1 MRSYEEFAEEVFR
14 EADRRLTLKKK
25 RAVIMRRYTFA
36 LASMFAIVLT
46 GVFFLRNETAKE
58 ALEKKYNDD
67 DIITVEPEPTTTL
80 PVITTAP
87 SGTEVIITTISADIT
102 DNGETTAQTTA
113 EDEIPQPETTTAT
126 AETSGDTENNVST
139 TASSVHTSGQPPD
152 KQTTTARTTF
162 ARTTTSATTEGLTEG
177 IPTTTTVRKP
187 SAEGTTVKTTTT
199 TTRKYSP
206 IVTTTTT
213 RRTVTTT
220 TTAAIEPEPTPE
232 PTTTRRTTTTTT
244 TTTTTRRTVTTTTTT
259 TSTTTRRTV
268 TTTTTTTS
276 TTTRRTVTTTSTGS
290 PGDAQTPPAT
300 STTTAAPI
308 IATTTEVPPPEAD
321 TPDAPIETTSTPESD
336 ETTTTA
342 PAPSAP
348 SGYSDIQLPAG
359 VVGSSGNGAD
369 SVTYIFAG
377 ELPYDF
383 EPGGYLCESTL
394 MIDGV
399 SYVCDAYI
407 CPGMPAEECVAVYIW
422 DTGQWAYYAV

>member
-87 SGTEVIITTISADIT
+87 YGTEVIITTISADIT
-102 DNGETTAQTTA
+102 DNRETSETTAQTTA

-139 TASSVHTSGQPPD
+139 TASSVHTSGLPPD
-152 KQTTTARTTF
+152 KQTTTARTTS
-162 ARTTTSATTEGLTEG
+162 ARTTTSATTESLTEG

-187 SAEGTTVKTTTT
+187 SAEATTVKNTTT

-220 TTAAIEPEPTPE
+220 TTAATEPEPTPE
-232 PTTTRRTTTTTT
+232 PTTTRR
-244 TTTTTRRTVTTTTTT
+244 TTTTTT

-276 TTTRRTVTTTSTGS
+276 TTTRRTVTTTTTGS

-308 IATTTEVPPPEAD
+308 IATTTEVPPPEAG

-336 ETTTTA
+336 KTTTTV

-348 SGYSDIQLPAG
+348 SGYSDIQLPAD
-359 VVGSSGNGAD
+359 VVGSSENGAD

>member
-80 PVITTAP
+80 PVITTVP
-87 SGTEVIITTISADIT
+87 SGTEVIVTTISADIT
-102 DNGETTAQTTA
+102 DNGETSETTAQTAA

-126 AETSGDTENNVST
+126 AEMSGDTENNVST
-139 TASSVHTSGQPPD
+139 TALSVHTSGLPPD
-152 KQTTTARTTF
+152 KQTTTARTTS

-187 SAEGTTVKTTTT
+187 SAEATTVKNTTT

-220 TTAAIEPEPTPE
+220 TTAAAEPEPTPE

-244 TTTTTRRTVTTTTTT
+244 TT
-259 TSTTTRRTV
+259 STTTRRTV
-268 TTTTTTTS
+268 TTTT
-276 TTTRRTVTTTSTGS
+276 TGS

-308 IATTTEVPPPEAD
+308 IATTTEVPPPEAG

-336 ETTTTA
+336 KTTTTA

-348 SGYSDIQLPAG
+348 SGYSDIQLPAD

-383 EPGGYLCESTL
+383 EPGEYLCESTL
-394 MIDGV
+394 MIGGV

>member
-14 EADRRLTLKKK
+14 EADRRLALKKK
-25 RAVIMRRYTFA
+25 RSAIMRRYTFA

-102 DNGETTAQTTA
+102 DNGETSETTAQTTA

-139 TASSVHTSGQPPD
+139 TALSVHTSGQPPD
-152 KQTTTARTTF
+152 KQTTTAQTTF

-187 SAEGTTVKTTTT
+187 SAEATTVKTTTT

-220 TTAAIEPEPTPE
+220 TTAATEPEPTPE
-232 PTTTRRTTTTTT
+232 PTTTRR
-244 TTTTTRRTVTTTTTT
+244 TTTTTT

-276 TTTRRTVTTTSTGS
+276 TTTRRTVTTTTTGS

-308 IATTTEVPPPEAD
+308 IATTSIVPPPEVD
-321 TPDAPIETTSTPESD
+321 GPDAPIATTAIPESD
-336 ETTTTA
+336 KTTTTA

-348 SGYSDIQLPAG
+348 SGYSDIQLPAD

-369 SVTYIFAG
+369 SVTYIFAC

-383 EPGGYLCESTL
+383 EPGEYLCESML